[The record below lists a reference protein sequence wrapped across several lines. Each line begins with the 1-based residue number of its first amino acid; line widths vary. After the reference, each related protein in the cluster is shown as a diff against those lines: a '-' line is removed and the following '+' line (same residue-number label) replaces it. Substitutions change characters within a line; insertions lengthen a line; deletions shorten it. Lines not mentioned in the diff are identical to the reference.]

1 MTKWQDFLL
10 EHANFLSPPDTDES
24 ESASSGSADVSDV
37 EAGYIT
43 QSWRA
48 KYAMRDETLV
58 EILCQ
63 TLKMILGDAT
73 IGVPQDTLSSLFGR
87 RLGFLPSSL
96 GGEHEVHMWTQNKS
110 EIQVQNLDPH
120 SQMGNP

>member
-10 EHANFLSPPDTDES
+10 EHAKFLFPPDTGES
-24 ESASSGSADVSDV
+24 GSASSADISDV
-37 EAGYIT
+37 EVGYIT

-58 EILCQ
+58 ENLCL
-63 TLKMILGDAT
+63 TLEKILGDAT
-73 IGVPQDTLSSLFGR
+73 IGVPQDILLSQFGR

-96 GGEHEVHMWTQNKS
+96 GGEHIVQMWTRNKN
-110 EIQVQNLDPH
+110 EIQVQNLDPR
-120 SQMGNP
+120 SQMGNPS